1 VRGLLEIVVRRSM
14 RADVLACA
22 PVIAKSHSKVTPTE
36 LIKPVPAALSIRGY
50 RGTLPMFGVMRV
62 GFGKLFP
69 ICQEGG
75 VGSGVVCALPV
86 ARKVGCNFATCAAND
101 VEDLGRRVAA

>member
-1 VRGLLEIVVRRSM
+1 MAEIP
-14 RADVLACA
+14 LACLVHLLGETA
-22 PVIAKSHSKVTPTE
+22 PDQLRP
-36 LIKPVPAALSIRGY
+36 SITFASSGKT
-50 RGTLPMFGVMRV
+50 GTRQITGGSANRVVHGRLPMFGVMRV